1 MLKIKLFVLV
11 ILMTFFNSLSFAQCA
26 MCKAVV
32 EANLEAG
39 DTKGAGLN
47 DGILFLMSM
56 PYLAVFLFGVFYY
69 LQKKKTK
76 VA

>member
-1 MLKIKLFVLV
+1 MIKIKLFFLL
-11 ILMTFFNSLSFAQCA
+11 ILMTCFNSLSIGQCA

-56 PYLAVFLFGVFYY
+56 PYIAVSLFALFFYF
-69 LQKKKTK
+69 QKRKTQT
-76 VA
+76 A